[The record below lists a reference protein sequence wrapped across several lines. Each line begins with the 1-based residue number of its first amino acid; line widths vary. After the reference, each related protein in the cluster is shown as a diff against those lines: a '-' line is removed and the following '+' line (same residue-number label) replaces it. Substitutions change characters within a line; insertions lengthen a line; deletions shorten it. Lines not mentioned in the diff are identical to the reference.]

1 MMDNHAESENEP
13 LFDRAHLG
21 RYTGGDHALE
31 VELVGLMCEQAE
43 RCIERMGE
51 AGDAKQ
57 FQDAAHTLKGAA
69 RGVGAFALA
78 SACER
83 AEEAS
88 QDERQD
94 AEAEVA
100 TRYAETR
107 TAFADSGVLPSK
119 PSGQPH
125 TP

>member
-1 MMDNHAESENEP
+1 MDDDTKSEEVP

-31 VELVGLMCEQAE
+31 VELVGLMCDQAE
-43 RCIERMGE
+43 RCIERMGQ
-51 AGDAKQ
+51 ASDAKE
-57 FQDAAHTLKGAA
+57 FHDAAHTLKGAA

-78 SACER
+78 AACER
-83 AEEAS
+83 AEEAPEA
-88 QDERQD
+88 ERGD
-94 AEAEVA
+94 AEAEIA

-107 TAFADSGVLPSK
+107 TAFADVGVLPSK
-119 PSGQPH
+119 QSGQPH